1 MPQSTKFSSHAS
13 LIALGQ
19 YLERTTIWQAI
30 EIHVEIKQKVIQ
42 HTPTDKLKDAWIS
55 MLAGA
60 QSLVELNTLVRP
72 DLALQRAFGREAC
85 ADQST
90 VSETLNACDEQT
102 VAQMQQALTQI
113 YQRYG
118 QGYGH
123 HYGKIMQIL
132 DVDMSG
138 MVCGRQAEGA
148 EKGYFPNQKGKRGR
162 QLGRVVASRYDEVV
176 VDQLFA
182 GKRQLNSSL
191 VDLVEA
197 AEARLELDAQRRQQ
211 TLIRLDSG
219 GGKADHVNWLLN
231 RGYSILLKSVNW
243 QHARQQAEQV
253 TEWVDD
259 PRRPDRQLAWCPM
272 PIDFDQP
279 TRQLLIRKRKRNG
292 EWTISLVVARLPD
305 TLLTEL
311 VGFAVERDDLRL
323 LALAYVYDQRGG
335 GVETQFK
342 NSKQGLGL
350 QRRNK
355 KSFDAQ
361 HMLVL
366 LAQMAHNLMIWMR
379 YSLALV
385 AHSRFRNYGV
395 LRLIRDVCQI
405 AGQVVLDDD
414 QRILEIRLN
423 HAHPLAKHFV
433 RLRSTL
439 RRKANCVLSLGEI

>member
-1 MPQSTKFSSHAS
+1 MSQSTKFSPRAS

-19 YLERTTIWQAI
+19 YLERTTIWQTI
-30 EIHVEIKQKVIQ
+30 EKHVEIEQKVIQ
-42 HTPTDKLKDAWIS
+42 HTPTDKLKDAWMS

-60 QSLVELNTLVRP
+60 QSLAELNTRVRP
-72 DLALQRAFGREAC
+72 DIALQRAFGREAC

-90 VSETLNACDEQT
+90 VSETLNACDEQN
-102 VAQMQQALTQI
+102 VEQMQQALTQI
-113 YQRYG
+113 YQRHG
-118 QGYGH
+118 KGYAH
-123 HYGKIMQIL
+123 HYGKRMQIL

-162 QLGRVVASRYDEVV
+162 KLGRVVASRYDEVV

-191 VDLVEA
+191 VELVEA
-197 AEARLELDAQRRQQ
+197 AEERLELDAQRRQQ

-219 GGKADHVNWLLN
+219 GGKADHVNWLLS
-231 RGYSILLKSVNW
+231 RGYSLVLKSANW
-243 QHARQQAEQV
+243 QRARQQAEQV
-253 TEWVDD
+253 TAWIDD
-259 PRRPDRQLAWCPM
+259 PRRPDRQLAWCPT

-279 TRQLLIRKRKRNG
+279 TQQLLIRKRKRNG
-292 EWTISLVVARLPD
+292 EWAISLVVTRLPNA
-305 TLLTEL
+305 LLTEL
-311 VGFAVERDDLRL
+311 AGFPIERDDLRL

-342 NSKQGLGL
+342 NGKQGLGL
-350 QRRNK
+350 HRRNK

-379 YSLALV
+379 HSLALA
-385 AHSRFRNYGV
+385 AHPRFRKYGV
-395 LRLIRDVCQI
+395 LRLVRDVCQI
-405 AGQVVLDDD
+405 SGQVILDD
-414 QRILEIRLN
+414 QQQVLEIRLN
-423 HAHPLAKHFV
+423 PAHPLAKHFV
-433 RLRSTL
+433 RLRPTL
-439 RRKANCVLSLGEI
+439 RRKTDCVLTLGEI